1 MLRRVLSRQV
11 TVGGVLEALL
21 YFALAYIAVG
31 FVVTFFHMPYVYML
45 ETQWEEWMP
54 AGANMAALLQI
65 TVMWP
70 GLLLTS
76 HLCMI

>member
-1 MLRRVLSRQV
+1 MLRRVLSHEV

-21 YFALAYIAVG
+21 YLAVGYLAVG
-31 FVVTFFHMPYVYML
+31 FVVTFFHMPYVDML
-45 ETQWEEWMP
+45 ASQWERWMP
-54 AGANMAALLQI
+54 AGANIAALIQI

-76 HLCMI
+76 HLCMT